1 MTQVPVYIPHI
12 MYHNLWCWK
21 YEYPLFNLGFEEL
34 ASYTRRIRHAT
45 DASSVTGGS
54 STNDHPV
61 HDAHDE
67 PNGYE
72 PTLDIPSGPIL
83 QPKNI
88 PWFRSEILRL
98 RFGEYKLV
106 KLSLS

>member
-1 MTQVPVYIPHI
+1 
-12 MYHNLWCWK
+12 MYDNLWRWK
-21 YEYPLFNLGFEEL
+21 CEYPLFNLGFEEL

-61 HDAHDE
+61 HDTHDE

-72 PTLDIPSGPIL
+72 PTLDMPSGPML
-83 QPKNI
+83 QPKNS

-98 RFGEYKLV
+98 RFGEYKTV
-106 KLSLS
+106 NISLS

>member
-1 MTQVPVYIPHI
+1 

-21 YEYPLFNLGFEEL
+21 SEYPFFNLGFEEL

-61 HDAHDE
+61 HDTHDE

-98 RFGEYKLV
+98 RFGEYNPV
-106 KLSLS
+106 KISLS

>member
-1 MTQVPVYIPHI
+1 
-12 MYHNLWCWK
+12 MYHDLWRWK
-21 YEYPLFNLGFEEL
+21 CEYPLFNLGFEEL
-34 ASYTRRIRHAT
+34 ASYSRRIRHAT

-54 STNDHPV
+54 STNDHP
-61 HDAHDE
+61 HDTHDE

-72 PTLDIPSGPIL
+72 PTLDMPSGPML
-83 QPKNI
+83 QPKNS

-106 KLSLS
+106 KLSLC